1 MITQKRLMERID
13 SWDKHARKCF
23 EDFQATGSG
32 VYQSR
37 ARKYEEYTEIAQMAL
52 DAFDSLQE
60 VQRLQFWLR
69 HYKSLAGRL
78 AGRIQNDVIPEDPDF
93 QEDLRLMLESLS
105 EVTV

>member
-1 MITQKRLMERID
+1 MTPGT
-13 SWDKHARKCF
+13 STPRKCF

-52 DAFDSLQE
+52 DAYDSLQE

-69 HYKSLAGRL
+69 HYKSLAAHL
-78 AGRIQNDVIPEDPDF
+78 ADRIHNDVDPDDPDF
-93 QEDLRLMLESLS
+93 QENLRLMLESLS
-105 EVTV
+105 QVNV